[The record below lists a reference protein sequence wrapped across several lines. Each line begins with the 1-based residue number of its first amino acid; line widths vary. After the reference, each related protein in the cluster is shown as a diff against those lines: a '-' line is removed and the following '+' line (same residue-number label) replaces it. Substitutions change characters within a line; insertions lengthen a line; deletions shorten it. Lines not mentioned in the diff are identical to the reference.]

1 MVQVVAAL
9 IRDGERFLVC
19 QRPAHKA
26 RGLLWEFVGGKVEE
40 GETRGQALVRECREE
55 LDITVK
61 PGGIFMELDHEYPD
75 LTIHLTL
82 FDAVIAEGEPK
93 KLEHADIRWITT
105 DGIDELSFCPA
116 DAQILRELKTRM
128 PTVQARLFA
137 LQDEKYR
144 DFTAPLLPTI
154 DKGGMIGVRIPR
166 IRALA
171 KEMEKAG
178 EADDFLTRLPHA
190 WFEENILHAAILS
203 DLKDYDRTIEAL
215 DAFLPYVDNWSV
227 CDTLI
232 PRAFKACPPFLPA
245 KIRVWLASP
254 EPYTVRFGL
263 GTLMRFYLD
272 KTFSPEYLAWAAQVR
287 SEEYYVNMM
296 IAWYF
301 ATALA
306 KQYDAAIPYLEE
318 KRLAPWTH
326 NKTIGKAIE
335 SFRVTQEHKDHLK
348 TLKIRE

>member
-9 IRDGERFLVC
+9 IWDGERFLAC
-19 QRPAHKA
+19 QRPANKA
-26 RGLLWEFVGGKVEE
+26 RGLLWEFVGGKVEP
-40 GETRGQALVRECREE
+40 GETQKQALVRECREE
-55 LDITVK
+55 LDITVE
-61 PGGIFMELDHEYPD
+61 PGEIFMEVDHEYPD
-75 LTIHLTL
+75 LSIHLTL
-82 FDAVIAEGEPK
+82 YNAVIASGTPTP
-93 KLEHADIRWITT
+93 LEHAALRWITT
-105 DGIDELSFCPA
+105 DEIDELEFCPA
-116 DAQILRELKTRM
+116 DAQILKELKSRR

-137 LQDEKYR
+137 MQDEKYR
-144 DFTAPLLPTI
+144 DFTAPLLPTLE
-154 DKGGMIGVRIPR
+154 KGGMIGVRIPR

-178 EADDFLTRLPHA
+178 EAEAFLCRLPHT

-203 DLKDYDRTIEAL
+203 DLKDYDRTIPAL

-232 PRAFKACPPFLPA
+232 PRAFKPCPPPLREKVQA
-245 KIRVWLASP
+245 WLSSS

-272 KTFSPEYLAWAAQVR
+272 KSFSPEYLEWAAEMR

-306 KQYDAAIPYLEE
+306 KQYDAAIAYLEE

-326 NKTIGKAIE
+326 NKTIRKALE

-348 TLKIRE
+348 TLKIKE

>member
-26 RGLLWEFVGGKVEE
+26 RGLLWEFVGGKVEA
-40 GETRGQALVRECREE
+40 GETRQQALVRECREE
-55 LDITVK
+55 LDITVE

-93 KLEHADIRWITT
+93 LLEHAALAWITT
-105 DGIDELSFCPA
+105 DEIDTLAFCPA
-116 DAQILRELKTRM
+116 DAQILEALKTRR

-137 LQDEKYR
+137 MQDEKYR
-144 DFTAPLLPTI
+144 DFTAPLLPTL
-154 DKGGMIGVRIPR
+154 KRETMIGVRIPR

-171 KEMEKAG
+171 KEMESAE
-178 EADDFLTRLPHA
+178 EAEAFLSRLPHT
-190 WFEENILHAAILS
+190 WFEENILHAALLS
-203 DLKDYDRTIEAL
+203 GIKSYEKTAAAL

-232 PRAFKACPPFLPA
+232 PRAFKACPPQLPEKVRA
-245 KIRVWLASP
+245 WLSSDA
-254 EPYTVRFGL
+254 PYTVRFGL

-272 KTFSPEYLAWAAQVR
+272 DAFRPEYLEWAADLR

-306 KQYDAAIPYLEE
+306 KQYDAAIVFFEE
-318 KRLAPWTH
+318 KRLMSWTH
-326 NKTIGKAIE
+326 NKAIQKAVE
-335 SFRVTQEHKDHLK
+335 SYRVTPEHKTYLK